1 VTWGTTAFD
10 FALPRASC
18 YAPKKTARET
28 DREYLSVKLD
38 DLGFAAPIY
47 ASLVKGEGD
56 DDSYTLI
63 RSAATAPDPPE
74 SNGHV
79 LFGTGVQVRTR
90 RRSYPDL
97 SFESACCGAV
107 RLMTVAARHQAR
119 SRIFDSCG
127 QRARTALTVPALPIT
142 RRRRH
147 LRALPQQVSVCN
159 CFVQVASLRDGR
171 QAVR

>member
-1 VTWGTTAFD
+1 M
-10 FALPRASC
+10 PRRRPRGRLIAN
-18 YAPKKTARET
+18 
-28 DREYLSVKLD
+28 YLSVKLD
-38 DLGFAAPIY
+38 DPGFAATIY

-90 RRSYPDL
+90 RSSYADL

-127 QRARTALTVPALPIT
+127 QRARTALTVRPCRSLGGVAICMRFRSSIRLQLLCASGVIAGRAAGSAVIGPPIKS
-142 RRRRH
+142 
-147 LRALPQQVSVCN
+147 AP
-159 CFVQVASLRDGR
+159 
-171 QAVR
+171 